1 MTIVGYGKQLTAE
14 HLRILRQGVEAWN
27 AWRGE
32 DAALDPDLREAP
44 LGGADLRGA
53 DFRRVDL
60 RTADLRA
67 TDLTGADLRGA
78 DLRCADLV
86 EANLRGAYTSGADLR
101 RVNLRRAD
109 LRRTDLAVADLSGSD
124 LRGADLRGADLRH
137 ADLRRVILER
147 ANLEETDMWGAIVGW
162 TVFGD
167 VDLSG
172 VRNLET
178 VIHLGPSTIGID
190 TIYRSKGRIPEV
202 FLRRAGV
209 PEEFVGHL
217 PALISSEHF
226 QSDTCLIAYAAA
238 DEEIARRLQTDLQS
252 KGLRCWLAPEDM
264 ELDKRIR
271 QSIDPTIRLHDKLLL
286 ILSQHSTESEW
297 VEAVVEIALEE
308 EQVRDQTMLAPIVL
322 DDSVMETEKL
332 WAEQVRREGHISD
345 FRCSEDSNAYQE
357 AFARL
362 ARDLEK
368 EGTEAEA

>member
-32 DAALDPDLREAP
+32 DPALDPCLRGGA

-86 EANLRGAYTSGADLR
+86 EANLRRAYLSGADLR
-101 RVNLRRAD
+101 RVNLRSTD
-109 LRRTDLAVADLSGSD
+109 LRRSDLVVADLSGSD

-217 PALISSEHF
+217 PAIISEHF

-238 DEEIARRLQTDLQS
+238 DEEIARRLQTHLQS
-252 KGLRCWLAPEDM
+252 KGLRCWLAPKDM

-308 EQVRDQTMLAPIVL
+308 EQVRDQTMLFPIVL

-332 WAEQVRREGHISD
+332 WAEQVRRAGQISD
-345 FRCSEDSNAYQE
+345 FRCSEDSDAYQE

-362 ARDLEK
+362 AGYLEK

>member
-1 MTIVGYGKQLTAE
+1 MTIVGYGKQLTAR

-271 QSIDPTIRLHDKLLL
+271 QSIDPTIRLHDKLL
-286 ILSQHSTESEW
+286 
-297 VEAVVEIALEE
+297 EIALEE